1 MLKAFL
7 CFCRRNGLLQEASSI
22 LLGFL
27 HAPLFCWKFNSQ
39 LPPGRT
45 DTHAIQRPQS
55 PVDSLCHLV
64 SVDCRRGQI
73 FFVYTDC
80 ATYCSNS
87 GEHSSIPNCLSNAF
101 WLKITELIQL
111 NRYILFIFWLVS
123 IFLFNTYIH
132 IIIKYQVFQII
143 CIVARHFV
151 SHFFEFCLTPKKYGR
166 QLLFLLIL

>member
-7 CFCRRNGLLQEASSI
+7 CFCRRNGLLQEASSF

-27 HAPLFCWKFNSQ
+27 YAPLFCWKFNSQ

-73 FFVYTDC
+73 SSFTQT

-111 NRYILFIFWLVS
+111 NRYILFIFYWFQYPYS
-123 IFLFNTYIH
+123 THIFILLSNT
-132 IIIKYQVFQII
+132 KFSKSN
-143 CIVARHFV
+143 A
-151 SHFFEFCLTPKKYGR
+151 
-166 QLLFLLIL
+166 